1 PTASRAGGHRGLPAR
16 DAVGAL
22 VGGGG
27 RCHDVGGRDRHRPH
41 HRFGRGTD
49 GALRRGPFLS
59 LTMAATCEIPNGT
72 RPRIEVRDL
81 EMVYGARI
89 IQRNLNL
96 AVQAGDIFVIMGPSG
111 SGKST
116 LLRHMIGLV
125 PPARGDVFYDG
136 ASFWTADTNDR
147 QRMLRRVGVLYQD
160 GALWSSMTLAENV
173 RFPLEQF
180 TDLPPATIRGIAS
193 LKLALVGLAGFEEF
207 YPSEVSGGM
216 RKRAGLARAMAL
228 DPDILFFDEPSSG
241 LDPINSRA
249 LDDLIV
255 ELRDSLGAT
264 VVMVTHALATAAI
277 LGGDRFL
284 RRTQTVVAY
293 FDGSLKGLEIG
304 APVTFNGVKIGSVID
319 IGVVID
325 RRDAS
330 IRTPVV
336 FNIDFRHF
344 HLAGGGRIKAPG
356 DLPKSELLIEHGLR
370 ARLAVQSFVTGQL
383 AVELNFYPKTPVRLT
398 GLTKDYV
405 EAPTIPSQV

>member
-1 PTASRAGGHRGLPAR
+1 
-16 DAVGAL
+16 
-22 VGGGG
+22 
-27 RCHDVGGRDRHRPH
+27 
-41 HRFGRGTD
+41 
-49 GALRRGPFLS
+49 
-59 LTMAATCEIPNGT
+59 MAATCEIPNGT

-173 RFPLEQF
+173 RLPVEQF
-180 TDLPPATIRGIAS
+180 TDLPPASIRGIAS
-193 LKLALVGLAGFEEF
+193 LKLALVGLAGFEDL

-264 VVMVTHALATAAI
+264 VVMVTHELASIFAIATNSVFLDETAKTITAA
-277 LGGDRFL
+277 GHP
-284 RRTQTVVAY
+284 
-293 FDGSLKGLEIG
+293 LKLLHEC
-304 APVTFNGVKIGSVID
+304 PDPKV
-319 IGVVID
+319 
-325 RRDAS
+325 
-330 IRTPVV
+330 
-336 FNIDFRHF
+336 RHF
-344 HLAGGGRIKAPG
+344 LTRGEKA
-356 DLPKSELLIEHGLR
+356 
-370 ARLAVQSFVTGQL
+370 
-383 AVELNFYPKTPVRLT
+383 
-398 GLTKDYV
+398 
-405 EAPTIPSQV
+405 